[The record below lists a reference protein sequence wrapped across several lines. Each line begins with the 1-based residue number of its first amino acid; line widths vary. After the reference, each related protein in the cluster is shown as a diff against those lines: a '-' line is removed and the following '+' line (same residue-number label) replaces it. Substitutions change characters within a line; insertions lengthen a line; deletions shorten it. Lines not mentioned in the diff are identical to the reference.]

1 MQNDELSRGGAGAGT
16 MKSRFFL
23 EPRVYRHSLF
33 GWRRSLSGR
42 ETWRASLERALLC
55 AGAILL
61 GWCGWTLAQG
71 RAYQGY
77 ESWSLDR
84 MRAGRPATV
93 GGYLASRV
101 IPERGS
107 APLAAVVRAARTA
120 EAIPLRRGDLVGR
133 LAIPRLHLSA
143 IVLEGDDDGTL
154 KLGVG
159 HVPGTALPGSAGNVA
174 LAAHRDSYFRPL
186 RGIHPAD
193 EIEMTTPQRT
203 FRYRVDSVRIVD
215 PGAVE
220 VLRDSAGPTL
230 TLVTCYPFGW
240 VGNAPKRFIVR
251 ASRVETN

>member
-1 MQNDELSRGGAGAGT
+1 MQNDHVTRDGLEADR
-16 MKSRFFL
+16 MKSGFFV
-23 EPRVYRHSLF
+23 EPRVYRRRLF
-33 GWRRSLSGR
+33 GRESWRTSV
-42 ETWRASLERALLC
+42 ERALLW
-55 AGAILL
+55 AGALLL
-61 GWCGWTLAQG
+61 GWCGWTLAQA
-71 RAYQGY
+71 RVYQGY

-84 MRAGRPATV
+84 IRAGRSATV

-101 IPERGS
+101 LPEQKTPPA
-107 APLAAVVRAARTA
+107 APGRAA
-120 EAIPLRRGDLVGR
+120 EDAIPLRRGDLVGR
-133 LAIPRLHLSA
+133 LDIPRLHLSA
-143 IVLEGDDDGTL
+143 IVIEGDDDRTL

-159 HVPGTALPGSAGNVA
+159 HVPGTALPGSRGNVA

-193 EIEMTTPQRT
+193 EIEMTTPLRT

-215 PGAVE
+215 PDAVE
-220 VLRDSAGPTL
+220 VLRDSAAPTL